1 MADETEEHV
10 DTDYSGRPYRLPT
23 VEEFFAAPRP
33 MPPREDSIVMY
44 LPDGREAILGS
55 GGPPPGEWFIVGE
68 DGWPDRDQPVD
79 PRELGLK
86 PRPAAAPPNPKDE
99 DSAGPA

>member
-23 VEEFFAAPRP
+23 VEECLAAPRP
-33 MPPREDSIVMY
+33 IPPREDGIVMY
-44 LPDGREAILGS
+44 LPDGRLAMLGS

-79 PRELGLK
+79 ARELGVE
-86 PRPAAAPPNPKDE
+86 PRPAAAPPSPKD

>member
-10 DTDYSGRPYRLPT
+10 DTDYSGRPYRLQT

-33 MPPREDSIVMY
+33 IPPPETGIYMA
-44 LPDGREAILGS
+44 LPDGRRVVLV

-79 PRELGLK
+79 PRALGLK